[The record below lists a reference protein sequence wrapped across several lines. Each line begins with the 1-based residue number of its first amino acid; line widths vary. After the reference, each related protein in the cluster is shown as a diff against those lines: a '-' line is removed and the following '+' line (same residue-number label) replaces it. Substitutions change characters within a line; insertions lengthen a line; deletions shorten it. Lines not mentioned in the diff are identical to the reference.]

1 MKKLILVSLVILA
14 TASLTGFLGS
24 FIVSYDS
31 WFSLYIIVIP
41 VLLFSIFLNFI
52 GVPVEVVIPVAY
64 GTLFVV
70 FLITYR
76 LIK

>member
-14 TASLTGFLGS
+14 TASLAGFLGS
-24 FIVSYDS
+24 VLVPYDS

-70 FLITYR
+70 SLITYR